1 MPEYIDLIQK
11 EKQEAL
17 RDYNEDAFC
26 LRLSRRISEEK
37 KPSPPYVNWFRKPA
51 IVGCTVLFLVFLVW
65 LSSRFYGP
73 SSQAGEIMGMKNTF
87 VRLFEQ
93 HENLLNLNLQPAERE
108 SQSSAILE
116 FQWSVKRVLYAIQ
129 REKAPDVDIS
139 ESLCRVLQ
147 NASAL
152 IKNEKNINAEQNI

>member
-26 LRLSRRISEEK
+26 LRLSRRIDEEK
-37 KPSPPYVNWFRKPA
+37 KPSRPYVHWFRKPA
-51 IVGCTVLFLVFLVW
+51 IAGCTVLFLVFLVW

-73 SSQAGEIMGMKNTF
+73 FSQAGEVIRIKNTF

-93 HENLLNLNLQPAERE
+93 HENLLNLNLQPTEQE
-108 SQSSAILE
+108 SQSSAVME

-139 ESLCRVLQ
+139 ESLCHVLQ
-147 NASAL
+147 DSAAL
-152 IKNEKNINAEQNI
+152 IKNEKNINGEQNI